1 MDPGPQSCSAILFR
15 DAHGSSPSLAL
26 LRLSRPCSRNRKC
39 WRTSSNTDSTRLTI
53 AIYRT
58 KTEDSQEDDFRCHLA
73 TRPLREL
80 RPDPSYARYQLQV
93 SASQLSSLAALRR
106 LAFREPIVTTRNGII
121 IDGYARWELARRQG
135 RQTIPCLEY
144 DLTDE
149 EALRWLIQ
157 SHRPSRGL
165 NSNSRV
171 LLALDLEPRLQE
183 RARANQQAGGQN
195 KGRQI

>member
-1 MDPGPQSCSAILFR
+1 MPSRNPSPAGTPSGPQLC
-15 DAHGSSPSLAL
+15 P
-26 LRLSRPCSRNRKC
+26 
-39 WRTSSNTDSTRLTI
+39 
-53 AIYRT
+53 
-58 KTEDSQEDDFRCHLA
+58 
-73 TRPLREL
+73 
-80 RPDPSYARYQLQV
+80 V
-93 SASQLSSLAALRR
+93 SATGVSL
-106 LAFREPIVTTRNGII
+106 PIIVARCTTASGVQRTHCHYAKNGII

-165 NSNSRV
+165 NSYSRV

>member
-1 MDPGPQSCSAILFR
+1 LQSIEQKRS
-15 DAHGSSPSLAL
+15 
-26 LRLSRPCSRNRKC
+26 
-39 WRTSSNTDSTRLTI
+39 
-53 AIYRT
+53 
-58 KTEDSQEDDFRCHLA
+58 DSQEDDFRCHLA

-165 NSNSRV
+165 NSNSRA